1 MDILRASVGK
11 QGAKGEGMSREDL
24 VEAYVEGGISRRTFI
39 RRLVAGGVSFGAA
52 VSYAHL
58 LAPKAD
64 AAIGRAGDGQDHYE
78 PEIEVAIRSERILK
92 VVNQRKLEVTV
103 STDDSSTF
111 DLVAKLRKKGKLQT
125 IGRKQVTF
133 AGATTNAM
141 VRIPVSKAGCEI
153 LGSRDTSTVR
163 VECAATHQQTLPAAA
178 FTSRAVTTKLLL
190 R

>member
-103 STDDSSTF
+103 STDDSADF
-111 DLVAKLRKKGKLQT
+111 DLVAKIRNKGKLRT
-125 IGRKQVTF
+125 IGNKQVSF
-133 AGATTNAM
+133 SGATADAV
-141 VRIPVSKAGCEI
+141 VRIPISKAGREI
-153 LGSRDTSTVR
+153 LAKRDTSTIR
-163 VECAATHQQTLPAAA
+163 VECAATHQQALPAGAY
-178 FTSRAVTTKLLL
+178 TSRAVTTKILL